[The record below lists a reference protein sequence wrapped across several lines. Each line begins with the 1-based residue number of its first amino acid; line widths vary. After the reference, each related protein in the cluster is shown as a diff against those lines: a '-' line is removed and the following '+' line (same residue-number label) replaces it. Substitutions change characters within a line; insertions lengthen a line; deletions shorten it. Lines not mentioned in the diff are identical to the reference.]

1 MGNRF
6 GSNTGQVERFI
17 ERLYHLRSNQ
27 WEEVRQAME
36 RTGGNGYTA
45 AADAL
50 KRFVAS
56 DPDGSRAQRISQVAA
71 GLRPEQ
77 QNVHR
82 AVIHCRVTC
91 TQPLRLPENDAAVTA
106 AENAAGALAAR
117 EWLPDPRDLEVLF
130 APFAEV
136 IPLPSLD

>member
-1 MGNRF
+1 MSNRF

-27 WEEVRQAME
+27 WEQIRQEMH
-36 RTGGNGYTA
+36 RIRGDGYTA
-45 AADAL
+45 AARAL
-50 KRFVAS
+50 KQFVAAEGERS
-56 DPDGSRAQRISQVAA
+56 GTQRISQVAA
-71 GLRPEQ
+71 GPRPEQ

-82 AVIHCRVTC
+82 AVVHCRVTC
-91 TQPLRLPENDAAVTA
+91 TRPLRLPEDDAAVVA
-106 AENAAGALAAR
+106 AENAAGALAAG
-117 EWLPDPRDLEVLF
+117 EWMRSTRDLEALY